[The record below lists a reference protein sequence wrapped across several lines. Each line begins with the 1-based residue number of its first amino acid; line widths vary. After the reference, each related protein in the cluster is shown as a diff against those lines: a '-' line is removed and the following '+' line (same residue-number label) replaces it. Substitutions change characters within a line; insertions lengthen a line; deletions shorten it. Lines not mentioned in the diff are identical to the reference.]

1 MRWVGIP
8 KPSTVQEYLD
18 ALPRDMHTLL
28 QHVREI
34 ILSVVPEATEHIS
47 YGIILFKHLWRRL
60 MYIGA
65 AKDHCALY
73 GATGALVAQFADE
86 LAWFSI
92 SKWTIRFTSEHP
104 LPDMLIKK
112 IVKAAVVESEK
123 KAQSK
128 KTP

>member
-1 MRWVGIP
+1 MRWVGTP
-8 KPSTVQEYLD
+8 KPATVQAYLD
-18 ALPRDMHTLL
+18 ALPNDMCILL
-28 QHVREI
+28 QHVRKT

-47 YGIILFKHLWRRL
+47 YGIILFKHNGRRL

-104 LPDMLIKK
+104 LPDTLIKK
-112 IVKAAVVESEK
+112 IVKAAVVESEA
-123 KAQSK
+123 KAK
-128 KTP
+128 KT